1 MKKLKIAMR
10 SDLNMRMGKM
20 AAQSGHAAMKVLAS
34 HMRPSKD
41 GLRLSASKMNTL
53 TAFLANPDVDFSF
66 VENETEVQTFMGLA
80 GDSQKVIDNGAT
92 EFNGVKTVT
101 CAASG
106 IFTEK
111 WEDTP
116 YNCAEDGTERRAR
129 QYFIF
134 SRSKK
139 LQKGDV
145 CALAAIGCLSQ
156 MSKMLELDSQSDYK
170 QYLIS
175 SRTNIAFDS
184 WIKSGYAK
192 IALST
197 PSDEALLALQ
207 AQFDALGS
215 TTSLVELNGVKMLAV
230 GPEFHDNI
238 SHLTS
243 DLKLI

>member
-41 GLRLSASKMNTL
+41 GLRLSNAKMNTL
-53 TAFLANPDVDFSF
+53 NAFLAAPDVSFSF
-66 VENETEVQTFMGLA
+66 VEDEAAVQTFLGQA
-80 GDSQKVIDNGAT
+80 DDGQKVIDNGAT
-92 EFNGVKTVT
+92 EFNGIKTVT
-101 CAASG
+101 CAANG

-111 WEDTP
+111 WEDAP
-116 YNCAEDGTERRAR
+116 YDCAEDGSERKAR

-134 SRSKK
+134 SRTRPLKK
-139 LQKGDV
+139 ETV

-156 MSKMLELDSQSDYK
+156 MAKMLEPDTQSDYK

-192 IALST
+192 IALCVV
-197 PSDEALLALQ
+197 SDEALLDLQ
-207 AQFDALGS
+207 AQFDAMGS
-215 TTSLVELNGVKMLAV
+215 TTSLVERDGVKMLAV
-230 GPEFHDNI
+230 GPEFLDNI
-238 SHLTS
+238 SHLTGG
-243 DLKLI
+243 LKLI